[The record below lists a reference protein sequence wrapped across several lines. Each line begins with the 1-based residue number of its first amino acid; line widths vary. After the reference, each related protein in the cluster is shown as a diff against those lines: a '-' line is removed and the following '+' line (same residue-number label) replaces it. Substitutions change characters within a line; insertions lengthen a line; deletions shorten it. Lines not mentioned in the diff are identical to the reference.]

1 MQILKIS
8 IYGKNRERRDI
19 DFRPSQVNIITGASK
34 KGKSSLIDIV
44 EYCLGSSEC
53 TVPEG
58 HIRQTVAW
66 YAVLLQFPDTEVF
79 IARAAPMQGQK
90 SNSTCHMLIAND
102 IVAPEYPELENSTN
116 INSVVDFLTR
126 KVGTPEQVTEV
137 PEEQT
142 RSSIQVGFKHSRFY
156 LFQGQDEVAA
166 KRTLFHRQAEPF
178 IPQMIKDTLPYFMGA
193 AEDDRLSELEKLRNL
208 KRDRARLL
216 KRIQEIESIRGEGLQ
231 KGFDLLVE
239 ASSAGLYEGNLIPS
253 DNELLLI
260 LESINSWTPSQSR
273 DEEFEG
279 DQLYE
284 LDTQYR
290 QLSEEKKVVRS
301 RLRAAREYAGS
312 IGGFEGE
319 LNEQSLRLQSIG
331 LYKKLTPGIV
341 CPICETEHEE
351 IHKAETIISSSV
363 AELYSKLEGVLRTKP
378 RITSYLNTL
387 QDEDKRLAD
396 NIKKTRDAMEVL
408 RKEDFEVATK
418 AHLDDSKS
426 RVVGR
431 ISLYLESVDWSHD
444 TSSLQD
450 KLNIIVPQIEQ
461 LEEQLD
467 PTALKERLDSQLSC
481 IAEDMTK
488 WARELG
494 LEHSEYPIRLD
505 VSKLTVV
512 AETPHGRTPL
522 YRMGSGENWV
532 GYHLIA
538 YLALAK
544 WFIEQNRPVGRFIF
558 FDQPT
563 QVYFPSD
570 QDITGSLDEIGDDED
585 REAVKRMFEWI
596 FKIVSEL
603 SPELQVIITDHADID
618 EEWFQSAVADTKWR
632 GDEALIPKHWY
643 EKEDEA

>member
-8 IYGKNRERRDI
+8 IYGKNEERRDV
-19 DFRPSQVNIITGASK
+19 DLKPSQVNIITGASK

-53 TVPEG
+53 TVAEG
-58 HIRQTVAW
+58 CIRQTAVW
-66 YAVLLQFPDTEVF
+66 YAVLLQFPDTKMF
-79 IARAAPMQGQK
+79 IARAVPMQGKK
-90 SNSTCHMLIAND
+90 SSSACHMLIAND
-102 IVAPEYPELENSTN
+102 IEVPEYSELDNPTN

-126 KVGTPEQVTEV
+126 KVGIPEQITEV
-137 PEEQT
+137 PEGQT
-142 RSSIQVGFKHSRFY
+142 RSSIQVEFKHSRFY

-166 KRTLFHRQAEPF
+166 KRTLFHRQAEPY
-178 IPQMIKDTLPYFMGA
+178 IPQSIKDTLPYFMGA

-208 KRDRARLL
+208 KRDKTRLL

-231 KGFDLLVE
+231 KGFVLLAE
-239 ASSAGLYEGNLIPS
+239 ASSAGLYEGDLILS
-253 DNELLLI
+253 DSELLSTLRRM
-260 LESINSWTPSQSR
+260 SSWTPSQSR
-273 DEEFEG
+273 EEELEG
-279 DQLYE
+279 DPFYE
-284 LDTQYR
+284 LDKQYR
-290 QLSEEKKVVRS
+290 QYSEGKKVIRS
-301 RLRAAREYAGS
+301 RLRAAKEYAGS

-319 LNEQSLRLQSIG
+319 LNEQSFRLQSIG
-331 LYKKLTPGIV
+331 LYKKLTPDSI
-341 CPICETEHEE
+341 CPICESEHEATK
-351 IHKAETIISSSV
+351 KAEIIIYSSI
-363 AELYSKLEGVLRTKP
+363 AELDSKLEGVSRNKP

-387 QDEDKRLAD
+387 RDEDKRLAAD
-396 NIKKTRDAMEVL
+396 IKKTRDAMEVL
-408 RKEDFEVATK
+408 RKEDVELATK
-418 AHLDDSKS
+418 SQLDDRRS

-431 ISLYLESVDWSHD
+431 ISLYLESIDWNDD

-450 KLNIIVPQIEQ
+450 KLNMIMPQIEL

-467 PTALKERLDSQLSC
+467 PTALKERLESQLSC
-481 IAEDMTK
+481 IAEDMTR

-494 LEHSEYPIRLD
+494 LEHSEHPIRLD

-532 GYHLIA
+532 GYHLVA

-544 WFIEQNRPVGRFIF
+544 WFIEQKRPVGRFIF

-570 QDITGSLDEIGDDED
+570 QAVTGSLDEINDDED
-585 REAVKRMFEWI
+585 RKAVKRMFEWI
-596 FKIVSEL
+596 FKVVSEL

-618 EEWFQSAVADTKWR
+618 EEWFQTAVADTKWR
-632 GDEALIPKHWY
+632 GNKALIPRHWY
-643 EKEDEA
+643 E